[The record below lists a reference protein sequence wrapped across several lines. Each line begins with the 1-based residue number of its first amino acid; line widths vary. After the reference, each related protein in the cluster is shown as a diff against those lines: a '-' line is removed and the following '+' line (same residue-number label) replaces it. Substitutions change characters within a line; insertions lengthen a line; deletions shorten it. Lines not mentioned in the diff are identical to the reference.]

1 MATGLAQ
8 YWSDCLPDSH
18 REALHTA
25 LCWLADDFLGVEDG
39 EDSLLADLLPR
50 SGPAGGVLRWTEGH
64 TGT

>member
-1 MATGLAQ
+1 MVTGLAQ

-25 LCWLADDFLGVEDG
+25 LCWLADDFLGEGDG

-50 SGPAGGVLRWTEGH
+50 T
-64 TGT
+64 